1 VQKGSGSFSRRELL
15 KLFGITVGAS
25 ILDQAAR
32 PRKIQAQSK
41 KIAPRSSAR
50 NVIFVQNCGAM
61 SPPDTLDFKET
72 KYTAANLDMQK
83 VHSDFY
89 ISRTLFPNYE
99 KWAPRAS
106 LVRSMH
112 ESSLAHFSAQYHVQ
126 AGRALNP
133 AIAREIPAFGSV
145 IAMELHAKR
154 RDSDTFPTFMSIDM
168 WNLRCPQIGSGM
180 LHPRFAGL
188 DINTTSIFENLGWG
202 DERWEAL
209 GRLSESDDQ
218 AFKLLSDARFRNV
231 LAITD
236 EEKSRYVGDDSGI
249 TNVGIEFLLARNI
262 VAADAGARFIYVG
275 HSFNGGNGSF
285 DNHENLYGYGKGP
298 SSTGAA
304 SLYITAPRLDRAL
317 SNLVQDLSAMPGHDD
332 RKTLLDETMIVI
344 AHEFGRNPQMNS
356 AGGRDHWGNCFTQI
370 YLGGGVKAGRVI
382 GRTDQTCA
390 KVIDTGWGF
399 KEQIMKNHDTSTIYS
414 ALGIDYSK
422 KIVDTPSGQPYAYQ
436 ETASREGPAVIP
448 LTDIE
453 PLFG

>member
-1 VQKGSGSFSRRELL
+1 VQKGIGSFSRRELL
-15 KLFGITVGAS
+15 KLFGVSLGAS

-32 PRKIQAQSK
+32 PRKIQAQNK
-41 KIAPRSSAR
+41 KITPRSNVR

-61 SPPDTLDFKET
+61 SPPDTLDFKDT
-72 KYTAANLDMQK
+72 KYTAKNLDMQK

-99 KWAPRAS
+99 KWAPQAS
-106 LVRSMH
+106 LVRSLY
-112 ESSLAHFSAQYHVQ
+112 ERSLAHFSAQYHMQ

-188 DINTTSIFENLGWG
+188 DLNTTTVFDSLGCG
-202 DERWEAL
+202 DEPWEAL
-209 GRLSESDDQ
+209 GRLFNHDDG
-218 AFKLLSDARFRNV
+218 AFKFLSDPRLKNV
-231 LAITD
+231 LAVSD
-236 EEKSRYVGDDSGI
+236 EEKKRYVGDDTGI
-249 TNVGIEFLLARNI
+249 TKVGIEFLLARNI
-262 VAADAGARFIYVG
+262 LAADAGARFIYVG
-275 HSFNGGNGSF
+275 NSFNGGNGSF
-285 DNHENLYGYGKGP
+285 DNHDNLYGYGKGP
-298 SSTGAA
+298 GSTGAE
-304 SLYITAPRLDRAL
+304 SLYISAPRLDRAL
-317 SNLVQDLSAMPGHDD
+317 SNLIEDLSAMPGHKG
-332 RKTLLDETMIVI
+332 KTLLDETMVVI
-344 AHEFGRNPQMNS
+344 AHEFGRNPHMNI
-356 AGGRDHWGNCFTQI
+356 AGGRDHWGYCFTQI

-382 GRTDQTCA
+382 GRTDETCA

-399 KEQIMKNHDTSTIYS
+399 KEQIMKEHDTATIYS

-436 ETASREGPAVIP
+436 QTAPAQGAALIP
-448 LTDIE
+448 LTDIK